1 MICLYLR
8 NEKVR
13 IIKSDSRAKHFTLLG
28 EGHISQL
35 TDLLQGLKDKKL
47 ICVAS
52 LMNSQNYFATLPKVS
67 KKYEANLIKSEMLK
81 QFADILEPSFVYK
94 KVGEVTKEG
103 ITYSQYFMNALPS
116 ADMDSIIDIAEISG
130 KELHLFMC
138 ESVVLGHGLSKI
150 VDDETCFIIFD
161 GGEYKQFLVLNNKQH
176 VFTRR
181 VFSYEYGISSI
192 EADVVNQTI
201 AYTMETL
208 RLSPKKGYYI
218 GPKSVSLEE
227 LNESRIKFAKLDF
240 TYLGINYDHL
250 IVDLPAIFTI
260 IYVNE
265 LTAVNFLP
273 STYKAL
279 KQKAQIYG
287 IARLICVAIFL
298 LQLALFLQNGFQAL
312 EAKKSVIIF
321 ENLLVSQKEV
331 LESYERAKA
340 RLDKVIPA
348 IEFNNNMLSMPSFEL
363 PISEIVLPIAKRANI
378 SGVDLAREGKGF
390 AISISGQLTG
400 DEYGT
405 AIEEYNSIIKS
416 LEKIKSVTVTT
427 QSLNIKSKAF
437 SINLKVKNE

>member
-265 LTAVNFLP
+265 LTAINFLP

-287 IARLICVAIFL
+287 IARLICVAI
-298 LQLALFLQNGFQAL
+298 
-312 EAKKSVIIF
+312 
-321 ENLLVSQKEV
+321 NL
-331 LESYERAKA
+331 
-340 RLDKVIPA
+340 
-348 IEFNNNMLSMPSFEL
+348 
-363 PISEIVLPIAKRANI
+363 
-378 SGVDLAREGKGF
+378 
-390 AISISGQLTG
+390 
-400 DEYGT
+400 
-405 AIEEYNSIIKS
+405 
-416 LEKIKSVTVTT
+416 
-427 QSLNIKSKAF
+427 
-437 SINLKVKNE
+437 